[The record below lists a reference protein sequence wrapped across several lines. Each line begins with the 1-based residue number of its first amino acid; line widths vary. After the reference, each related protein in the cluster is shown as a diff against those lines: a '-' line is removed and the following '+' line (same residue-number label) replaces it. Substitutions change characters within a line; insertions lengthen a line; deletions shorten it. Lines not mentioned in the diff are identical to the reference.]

1 MSDTKYYKMKTY
13 TFKTSLK
20 CSGCVSNLMPF
31 MNELKGV
38 QKWDLDLASAK
49 KTLSVDADD
58 FLEVNDIIATVA
70 KAGYTAEII

>member
-1 MSDTKYYKMKTY
+1 MKTY

-20 CSGCVSNLMPF
+20 CSGCVSSLMPF

-38 QKWDLDLASAK
+38 QKWDLDLASEK
-49 KTLSVDADD
+49 KILTVKAED
-58 FLEVNDIIATVA
+58 FLEVKDIISTVA